1 MTTTVGRPGSTLRRY
16 RVEYVAGGVGGILL
30 VVLIA
35 WVFAAGN
42 EPGGQVWDGRYVDA
56 RGLALWLITSISEP
70 QYYAVASAGACLL
83 VGGAIGHLADRK
95 SWKWRGFVQACGS
108 GLWPWAAGSALLSLL
123 LGTIAWGWTLEPRV
137 WQPLFVPLV
146 SVAPAMV
153 VLYGPG
159 RIVSLTAAVT
169 GALFAPP
176 ASIAAVDLVC
186 KPLGLP
192 LVVGATSGMWIG
204 ALVAFSLVRFLPW
217 LPPPGA
223 WRAAKAAEPAPR
235 TASWLWVPRRA
246 LADFSEAQFFGNEW
260 ASAAMLLGAVVAYAI
275 SPSALV
281 YGSGLFL
288 AVLAAQAVTAV
299 TGVLVWRRRWLA
311 HGFYPTFVP
320 VVSVAPATV
329 LAFGGTVPAVLL
341 GALVGALVAPPVAA
355 AISRRLPASFHPFI
369 GNVASMS
376 VCTAVIV
383 PVLGLIPGVAS

>member
-1 MTTTVGRPGSTLRRY
+1 
-16 RVEYVAGGVGGILL
+16 
-30 VVLIA
+30 
-35 WVFAAGN
+35 
-42 EPGGQVWDGRYVDA
+42 
-56 RGLALWLITSISEP
+56 
-70 QYYAVASAGACLL
+70 
-83 VGGAIGHLADRK
+83 
-95 SWKWRGFVQACGS
+95 VQACGT

-123 LGTIAWGWTLEPRV
+123 LGTIAWGWTLEPGV

-159 RIVSLTAAVT
+159 RIVGLTAAIT

-217 LPPPGA
+217 MPPPGA
-223 WRAAKAAEPAPR
+223 WRTAKAADPTPH

-246 LADFSEAQFFGNEW
+246 LADFTEAQFFGNEW

-275 SPSALV
+275 SPAALV

-288 AVLAAQAVTAV
+288 AVLASQAVAAL
-299 TGVLVWRRRWLA
+299 TGVLIWRRRWHAL
-311 HGFYPTFVP
+311 GFYPTFVP

-329 LAFGGTVPAVLL
+329 LAACVL
-341 GALVGALVAPPVAA
+341 
-355 AISRRLPASFHPFI
+355 S
-369 GNVASMS
+369 
-376 VCTAVIV
+376 
-383 PVLGLIPGVAS
+383 